1 MQHRELA
8 LKWLNTVG
16 KEHVQTFQDNFAA
29 AFDISACVL
38 TLSGETLTV
47 WSNESLLCDYL
58 SSREGNHC
66 RLQRQ
71 RALQKMLQRNK
82 TVVETCYAGLVSVYT
97 PVYMGEEI
105 VAAFFAG
112 AVSAGE
118 VAGELG
124 RRFQVPAADMD
135 QILQIA
141 GLLSSILKMLSAV
154 QNGELPQ
161 TAPATAGLLAAA
173 LMEKYHLSERE
184 VTVVQHIL
192 AGESNKTIAEQ
203 LYISEKT
210 VKTHIGNVFKKLQV
224 RDRLQ
229 VALLC
234 KELEASL

>member
-47 WSNESLLCDYL
+47 WSNESLLCHYL
-58 SSREGNHC
+58 SSREGSHC

-141 GLLSSILKMLSAV
+141 
-154 QNGELPQ
+154 
-161 TAPATAGLLAAA
+161 AA

>member
-16 KEHVQTFQDNFAA
+16 QEHVQTSQDNFAA

-47 WSNESLLCDYL
+47 WSNESLLCHYL
-58 SSREGNHC
+58 SSREGSHC